1 MRSPIFFLVLLP
13 ASLSFVS
20 FSLPSLFNVHDDD
33 SNRSSK
39 LSARPPSPP
48 LHLPF
53 PLTLSCLEIFH
64 SSHGHLQIP
73 HSFTCLTP
81 SYPEIFSGVKLA
93 DVVYRM
99 SWYRENLTP
108 SRPHLTEDECRERKR
123 KLSEIGFVWG
133 RLQSKWD
140 VGVGVGVGA
149 GVGAGAGVGLGSEL
163 GSSLGGGLGGG
174 LGVMDSS
181 LGGMGTSSLEY
192 MEVVDVENDFVVPLG
207 RCVKTRNAD

>member
-1 MRSPIFFLVLLP
+1 
-13 ASLSFVS
+13 
-20 FSLPSLFNVHDDD
+20 
-33 SNRSSK
+33 
-39 LSARPPSPP
+39 
-48 LHLPF
+48 
-53 PLTLSCLEIFH
+53 
-64 SSHGHLQIP
+64 
-73 HSFTCLTP
+73 LTP

-133 RLQSKWD
+133 RLQSKWDLVVEGLGAYKIWKGEVDYIGGGD